1 MEDGAKENTALNIQK
16 PLEILVTDEDKHGTD
31 IACMSDFF
39 GIYIEQLSAELSN
52 QVMRGVV
59 EKIPA
64 ADVQILGELVH
75 GVDVLLSGKYG
86 YIPDFDSLPN
96 DVKDKLKKG
105 IYTLGESRQVEDNVR
120 AVVLDEN
127 GTRIKDVTLK
137 RVLNTPDTL
146 EMSRSITSQVQMR
159 QIAAKLDE
167 IAETQ
172 SYLIEME
179 RNNNII
185 KPFLNARDLILRAQ
199 NAKTIDERKHYM
211 IEASKELN
219 DVINASRLDLKTSS
233 EHLAKLTRF
242 PILRNSSQ
250 IKNYMGYVAQDLQL
264 TTKYVGVQMHVL
276 DYLGDYETANEVLSS
291 YQMMLYMEIHEL
303 QQLLSE
309 MSLQEKI
316 GQMVQLTGA
325 YFDKE
330 AVLTGVVGEQ
340 LPPEWIIQYA
350 GSVLGVIGKDK
361 IYDIQS
367 RYMEQHPHHIPL
379 LFMAD
384 VIHGCRTIAPIP
396 LGQACSFHPELVSE
410 AASIAASEASSEG
423 LRATFSP
430 MIDVSRDPRWG
441 RMMESFGED
450 PYVNGIMGKAM
461 VDGYQQKA
469 DTGIAACLKHFA
481 GYGAVNAGREYND
494 VEISQRTFLEQYVKP
509 FRMALKAKPAMV
521 MTAFNAIDRKPISG
535 NKELLKGLLRDKE
548 GFEGTVISDWG
559 SIGQLEE
566 QGVAADMEEAA
577 IQASEAGV
585 DIDMMS
591 PAYMLCLE
599 KLVESGKI
607 PEAFVDESAFRVLMM
622 KNQLGIFENP
632 FAGLGKSGKLTL
644 HNREKAY
651 QLAGESC
658 VLLKNDKIL
667 PLSMKKKVIWAGPYT
682 TSRELLSRWS
692 IFGEHEAV
700 ETIEDVLQKKQIE
713 VECITGCNIL
723 SDAECKVWQGE
734 QELSGKPRDE
744 QWLETITHE
753 DTVVCVLGEH
763 ESQSGEAASR
773 AFLTLP
779 EEQQVLFEKI
789 AERTSNIVTVV
800 IAGRP
805 LDLRR
810 ISEKSK
816 AVIMAWRPG
825 TMGAEAIIDIVY
837 GRINPSGK
845 LSVSIPWCVGQVPI
859 SYWDVKTGHILTE
872 DNSENRFTSR
882 YMDIP
887 NTPLYP
893 FGYGLSYTEFDI
905 SDVDVQIGQD
915 KKVHVH
921 CNVCNTGN
929 VAGAEVVQCYY
940 ETLYASVVR
949 PKKELV
955 RFQKVFLKPGEKK
968 DVDFFIDQEEFS
980 YYGKNMETVSSGM
993 KLRISIGNSSDHLV
1007 SENIIQE

>member
-1 MEDGAKENTALNIQK
+1 
-16 PLEILVTDEDKHGTD
+16 
-31 IACMSDFF
+31 
-39 GIYIEQLSAELSN
+39 
-52 QVMRGVV
+52 
-59 EKIPA
+59 
-64 ADVQILGELVH
+64 
-75 GVDVLLSGKYG
+75 
-86 YIPDFDSLPN
+86 
-96 DVKDKLKKG
+96 
-105 IYTLGESRQVEDNVR
+105 
-120 AVVLDEN
+120 
-127 GTRIKDVTLK
+127 
-137 RVLNTPDTL
+137 
-146 EMSRSITSQVQMR
+146 
-159 QIAAKLDE
+159 
-167 IAETQ
+167 
-172 SYLIEME
+172 
-179 RNNNII
+179 
-185 KPFLNARDLILRAQ
+185 
-199 NAKTIDERKHYM
+199 
-211 IEASKELN
+211 
-219 DVINASRLDLKTSS
+219 
-233 EHLAKLTRF
+233 
-242 PILRNSSQ
+242 
-250 IKNYMGYVAQDLQL
+250 
-264 TTKYVGVQMHVL
+264 
-276 DYLGDYETANEVLSS
+276 
-291 YQMMLYMEIHEL
+291 MEIHKL

-316 GQMVQLTGA
+316 GQMVQLTGV

-384 VIHGCRTIAPIP
+384 VIHGCRTIFPIP

-410 AASIAASEASSEG
+410 AASIAALEASSEG

-461 VDGYQQKA
+461 VDGYQQKD

-535 NKELLKGLLRDKE
+535 NKELLRDLLRDKE
-548 GFEGTVISDWG
+548 GFDGTVISDWG

-566 QGVAADMEEAA
+566 QGVAADMDEAA
-577 IQASEAGV
+577 VQAIEAGV

-591 PAYMLCLE
+591 PAYMFRLE
-599 KLVESGKI
+599 ELVKNGQI
-607 PEAFVDESAFRVLMM
+607 PESFIDESAFRVLMM
-622 KNQLGIFENP
+622 KNQLGLFENP

-644 HNREKAY
+644 YNRTKAY
-651 QLAGESC
+651 QMASESC
-658 VLLKNDKIL
+658 VLLKNEEIL
-667 PLSMKKKVIWAGPYT
+667 PLCQKQKVIWAGPYV
-682 TSRELLSRWS
+682 TSKEFLSRWA
-692 IFGEHEAV
+692 IFGEHEPV
-700 ETIEDVLQKKQIE
+700 ETIEAILQDKKMNA
-713 VECITGCNIL
+713 ECIPGCRML
-723 SDAECKVWQGE
+723 SEEECKIWQVE
-734 QELSGKPRDE
+734 PVDSDEEIDE
-744 QWLETITHE
+744 QWLETITRE

-779 EEQQVLFEKI
+779 EEQQMLFEKI
-789 AERTSNIVTVV
+789 AKRTDNIVTVV
-800 IAGRP
+800 ISGRP

-825 TMGAEAIIDIVY
+825 TMGAEAITDLVY
-837 GRINPSGK
+837 GITNPSGK
-845 LSVSIPWCVGQVPI
+845 LAVSIPWCVGQVPI
-859 SYWDVKTGHILTE
+859 SYWDIKTGHVLTA
-872 DNSENRFTSR
+872 DNLENRFTSR

-893 FGYGLSYTEFDI
+893 FGFGLSYTEFDI
-905 SDVDVQIGQD
+905 SDVEVRMEQD

-921 CNVCNTGN
+921 CNVSNTGN

-940 ETLYASVVR
+940 ETLHASVVR

-955 RFQKVFLKPGEKK
+955 RFQKVFLDPGEKK
-968 DVDFFIDQEEFS
+968 NVDFYIDPKEFS
-980 YYGKNMETVSSGM
+980 YYDKNMKIVSCGM
-993 KLRISIGNSSDHLV
+993 KLRISVGNSSDHEWGS
-1007 SENIIQE
+1007 SEIDI

>member
-1 MEDGAKENTALNIQK
+1 
-16 PLEILVTDEDKHGTD
+16 
-31 IACMSDFF
+31 
-39 GIYIEQLSAELSN
+39 
-52 QVMRGVV
+52 
-59 EKIPA
+59 
-64 ADVQILGELVH
+64 
-75 GVDVLLSGKYG
+75 
-86 YIPDFDSLPN
+86 
-96 DVKDKLKKG
+96 
-105 IYTLGESRQVEDNVR
+105 
-120 AVVLDEN
+120 
-127 GTRIKDVTLK
+127 
-137 RVLNTPDTL
+137 
-146 EMSRSITSQVQMR
+146 
-159 QIAAKLDE
+159 
-167 IAETQ
+167 
-172 SYLIEME
+172 
-179 RNNNII
+179 
-185 KPFLNARDLILRAQ
+185 
-199 NAKTIDERKHYM
+199 
-211 IEASKELN
+211 
-219 DVINASRLDLKTSS
+219 
-233 EHLAKLTRF
+233 
-242 PILRNSSQ
+242 
-250 IKNYMGYVAQDLQL
+250 
-264 TTKYVGVQMHVL
+264 
-276 DYLGDYETANEVLSS
+276 
-291 YQMMLYMEIHEL
+291 MEINKL

-316 GQMVQLTGA
+316 GQMVQLTGV

-384 VIHGCRTIAPIP
+384 VIHGCRTIFPIP

-410 AASIAASEASSEG
+410 AASIAALEASSEG

-461 VDGYQQKA
+461 VDGYQQKD

-535 NKELLKGLLRDKE
+535 NKELLRDLLRDKE
-548 GFEGTVISDWG
+548 GFDGTVISDWG

-566 QGVAADMEEAA
+566 QGVAADMDEAA
-577 IQASEAGV
+577 VQAIEAGV

-591 PAYMLCLE
+591 PAYMFRLE
-599 KLVESGKI
+599 ELVKNGQI
-607 PEAFVDESAFRVLMM
+607 PESFIDESAFRVLMM
-622 KNQLGIFENP
+622 KNQLGLFENP

-644 HNREKAY
+644 YNRTKAY
-651 QLAGESC
+651 QMASESC
-658 VLLKNDKIL
+658 VLLKNEKIL
-667 PLSMKKKVIWAGPYT
+667 PLSQKQKVIWAGPYV
-682 TSRELLSRWS
+682 TSKEFLSRWA
-692 IFGEHEAV
+692 IFGEHEPV
-700 ETIEDVLQKKQIE
+700 ETIEAILQEKKMNA
-713 VECITGCNIL
+713 ECIPGCRML
-723 SDAECKVWQGE
+723 TEEECKIWQVE
-734 QELSGKPRDE
+734 QDNSDEEMDE
-744 QWLETITHE
+744 QWLETITRE

-779 EEQQVLFEKI
+779 EEQQRLFEKI
-789 AERTSNIVTVV
+789 VKRTDNIVTV
-800 IAGRP
+800 IISGRP

-825 TMGAEAIIDIVY
+825 TMGAEGIVDLVY
-837 GRINPSGK
+837 GMINPSGK
-845 LSVSIPWCVGQVPI
+845 LAVSIPWCVGQVPI
-859 SYWDVKTGHILTE
+859 SYWDIKTGHVLTE
-872 DNSENRFTSR
+872 DNLENRFTSR

-887 NTPLYP
+887 NSPLYP
-893 FGYGLSYTEFDI
+893 FGFGLSYTEFDI
-905 SDVDVQIGQD
+905 SDVEVKIGQD
-915 KKVHVH
+915 KRVHVH
-921 CNVCNTGN
+921 CNVSNTGK

-940 ETLYASVVR
+940 ETLQTSVVR

-955 RFQKVFLKPGEKK
+955 RFQKVFLDPGEAKS
-968 DVDFFIDQEEFS
+968 VDFSIDSEEFS
-980 YYGKNMETVSSGM
+980 YYDKNMEIVSSGM
-993 KLRISIGNSSDHLV
+993 QLRISVGNSSDHECGS
-1007 SENIIQE
+1007 SEIYI

>member
-1 MEDGAKENTALNIQK
+1 
-16 PLEILVTDEDKHGTD
+16 
-31 IACMSDFF
+31 
-39 GIYIEQLSAELSN
+39 
-52 QVMRGVV
+52 
-59 EKIPA
+59 
-64 ADVQILGELVH
+64 
-75 GVDVLLSGKYG
+75 
-86 YIPDFDSLPN
+86 
-96 DVKDKLKKG
+96 
-105 IYTLGESRQVEDNVR
+105 
-120 AVVLDEN
+120 
-127 GTRIKDVTLK
+127 
-137 RVLNTPDTL
+137 
-146 EMSRSITSQVQMR
+146 
-159 QIAAKLDE
+159 
-167 IAETQ
+167 
-172 SYLIEME
+172 
-179 RNNNII
+179 
-185 KPFLNARDLILRAQ
+185 
-199 NAKTIDERKHYM
+199 
-211 IEASKELN
+211 
-219 DVINASRLDLKTSS
+219 
-233 EHLAKLTRF
+233 
-242 PILRNSSQ
+242 
-250 IKNYMGYVAQDLQL
+250 
-264 TTKYVGVQMHVL
+264 
-276 DYLGDYETANEVLSS
+276 
-291 YQMMLYMEIHEL
+291 MEIHKL

-316 GQMVQLTGA
+316 GQMVQLTGV

-384 VIHGCRTIAPIP
+384 VIHGCRTIYPIP

-410 AASIAASEASSEG
+410 AASIAALEASSEG

-461 VDGYQQKA
+461 VDGYQQKD

-509 FRMALKAKPAMV
+509 FRMALKAKPVMV

-535 NKELLKGLLRDKE
+535 NKELLRDLLRDKE
-548 GFEGTVISDWG
+548 GFDGTVISDWG

-566 QGVAADMEEAA
+566 QGVAADMDEAA
-577 IQASEAGV
+577 VQAIEAGV

-591 PAYMLCLE
+591 PAYMFRLE
-599 KLVESGKI
+599 ELVKNGQI
-607 PEAFVDESAFRVLMM
+607 PESFIDESAFRVLMM
-622 KNQLGIFENP
+622 KNQLGLFENP

-644 HNREKAY
+644 HNRTKAY
-651 QLAGESC
+651 QMASESC
-658 VLLKNDKIL
+658 VLLKNEEIL
-667 PLSMKKKVIWAGPYT
+667 PLCQKQKVIWAGPYV
-682 TSRELLSRWS
+682 TSKEFLSRWA
-692 IFGEHEAV
+692 IFGEHEPV
-700 ETIEDVLQKKQIE
+700 ETIEAILQDKKMN
-713 VECITGCNIL
+713 VECIPGCRML
-723 SDAECKVWQGE
+723 SEEECKIWQVE
-734 QELSGKPRDE
+734 QDDSDEEMDE
-744 QWLETITHE
+744 QWLETITRE

-779 EEQQVLFEKI
+779 EEQQMLFEKI
-789 AERTSNIVTVV
+789 AKRTDNIVTVV
-800 IAGRP
+800 ISGRP

-825 TMGAEAIIDIVY
+825 TMGAEAITDLVY
-837 GRINPSGK
+837 GIINPSGK
-845 LSVSIPWCVGQVPI
+845 LAVSIPWCVGQVPI
-859 SYWDVKTGHILTE
+859 SYWDIKTGHVLTA
-872 DNSENRFTSR
+872 DNLENRFTSR

-893 FGYGLSYTEFDI
+893 FGFGLSYTGFDI
-905 SDVDVQIGQD
+905 SDVEVRMGQD
-915 KKVHVH
+915 KRVHVH
-921 CNVCNTGN
+921 CNVSNTGN

-940 ETLYASVVR
+940 ETLHASVVR

-955 RFQKVFLKPGEKK
+955 RFQKVFLDPGEKK
-968 DVDFFIDQEEFS
+968 NVDFYIDPKEFS
-980 YYGKNMETVSSGM
+980 YYDKNMKIVSCGM
-993 KLRISIGNSSDHLV
+993 KLRISVGNSSDHEWGS
-1007 SENIIQE
+1007 SEIDI

>member
-1 MEDGAKENTALNIQK
+1 
-16 PLEILVTDEDKHGTD
+16 
-31 IACMSDFF
+31 
-39 GIYIEQLSAELSN
+39 
-52 QVMRGVV
+52 
-59 EKIPA
+59 
-64 ADVQILGELVH
+64 
-75 GVDVLLSGKYG
+75 
-86 YIPDFDSLPN
+86 
-96 DVKDKLKKG
+96 
-105 IYTLGESRQVEDNVR
+105 
-120 AVVLDEN
+120 
-127 GTRIKDVTLK
+127 
-137 RVLNTPDTL
+137 
-146 EMSRSITSQVQMR
+146 
-159 QIAAKLDE
+159 
-167 IAETQ
+167 
-172 SYLIEME
+172 
-179 RNNNII
+179 
-185 KPFLNARDLILRAQ
+185 
-199 NAKTIDERKHYM
+199 
-211 IEASKELN
+211 
-219 DVINASRLDLKTSS
+219 
-233 EHLAKLTRF
+233 
-242 PILRNSSQ
+242 
-250 IKNYMGYVAQDLQL
+250 
-264 TTKYVGVQMHVL
+264 
-276 DYLGDYETANEVLSS
+276 
-291 YQMMLYMEIHEL
+291 MEIHKL

-316 GQMVQLTGA
+316 GQMVQLTGV

-384 VIHGCRTIAPIP
+384 VIHGCRTIFPIP

-410 AASIAASEASSEG
+410 AASIAALEASSEG

-461 VDGYQQKA
+461 VDGYQQKD

-535 NKELLKGLLRDKE
+535 NKELLRDLLRDKE
-548 GFEGTVISDWG
+548 GFDGTVISDWG

-566 QGVAADMEEAA
+566 QGVAADMDEAA
-577 IQASEAGV
+577 VQAIEAGV

-591 PAYMLCLE
+591 PAYMFRLE
-599 KLVESGKI
+599 ELVKNGQI
-607 PEAFVDESAFRVLMM
+607 PESFIDESAFRVLMM
-622 KNQLGIFENP
+622 KNQLGLFENP

-644 HNREKAY
+644 HNRTKAY
-651 QLAGESC
+651 QMASESC
-658 VLLKNDKIL
+658 VLLKNEEIL
-667 PLSMKKKVIWAGPYT
+667 PLCQKQKVIWAGPYV
-682 TSRELLSRWS
+682 TSKEFLSRWA
-692 IFGEHEAV
+692 IFGEHEPV
-700 ETIEDVLQKKQIE
+700 ETIEAILQDKKMNA
-713 VECITGCNIL
+713 ECIPGCRML
-723 SDAECKVWQGE
+723 SEEECKIWQVE
-734 QELSGKPRDE
+734 QDDSDEEMDE
-744 QWLETITHE
+744 QWLETITRE

-779 EEQQVLFEKI
+779 EEQQMLFEKI
-789 AERTSNIVTVV
+789 AKRTDNIVTVV
-800 IAGRP
+800 ISGRP

-825 TMGAEAIIDIVY
+825 TMGAEAITDLVY
-837 GRINPSGK
+837 GITNPSGK
-845 LSVSIPWCVGQVPI
+845 LAVSIPWCVGQVPI
-859 SYWDVKTGHILTE
+859 SYWDIKTGHVLTA
-872 DNSENRFTSR
+872 DNLENRFTSR

-893 FGYGLSYTEFDI
+893 FGFGLSYTGFDI
-905 SDVDVQIGQD
+905 SDVEVRMGQD
-915 KKVHVH
+915 KRVHVH
-921 CNVCNTGN
+921 CNVSNTGN

-940 ETLYASVVR
+940 ETLHASVVR

-955 RFQKVFLKPGEKK
+955 RFQKVFLDPGEKK
-968 DVDFFIDQEEFS
+968 NVDFYIDPKEFS
-980 YYGKNMETVSSGM
+980 YYDKNMKIVSCGM
-993 KLRISIGNSSDHLV
+993 KLRISVGNSSDHEWGS
-1007 SENIIQE
+1007 SEIDI

>member
-1 MEDGAKENTALNIQK
+1 
-16 PLEILVTDEDKHGTD
+16 
-31 IACMSDFF
+31 
-39 GIYIEQLSAELSN
+39 
-52 QVMRGVV
+52 
-59 EKIPA
+59 
-64 ADVQILGELVH
+64 
-75 GVDVLLSGKYG
+75 
-86 YIPDFDSLPN
+86 
-96 DVKDKLKKG
+96 
-105 IYTLGESRQVEDNVR
+105 
-120 AVVLDEN
+120 
-127 GTRIKDVTLK
+127 
-137 RVLNTPDTL
+137 
-146 EMSRSITSQVQMR
+146 
-159 QIAAKLDE
+159 
-167 IAETQ
+167 
-172 SYLIEME
+172 
-179 RNNNII
+179 
-185 KPFLNARDLILRAQ
+185 
-199 NAKTIDERKHYM
+199 
-211 IEASKELN
+211 
-219 DVINASRLDLKTSS
+219 
-233 EHLAKLTRF
+233 
-242 PILRNSSQ
+242 
-250 IKNYMGYVAQDLQL
+250 
-264 TTKYVGVQMHVL
+264 
-276 DYLGDYETANEVLSS
+276 
-291 YQMMLYMEIHEL
+291 MEIHEL

-316 GQMVQLTGA
+316 GQMVQLTGV

-384 VIHGCRTIAPIP
+384 VIHGCRTIFPIP

-461 VDGYQQKA
+461 VDGYQQKD

-607 PEAFVDESAFRVLMM
+607 PKAFVDESAFRVLMM
-622 KNQLGIFENP
+622 KNQLGLFENP

-644 HNREKAY
+644 YNRTKAY
-651 QLAGESC
+651 QMASESC
-658 VLLKNDKIL
+658 VLLKNEEIL
-667 PLSMKKKVIWAGPYT
+667 PLCQKQKVIWAGPYV
-682 TSRELLSRWS
+682 TSREFLSRWA
-692 IFGEHEAV
+692 IFGEHEPV
-700 ETIEDVLQKKQIE
+700 ETIEAILQDKKMNA
-713 VECITGCNIL
+713 ECITGCRML
-723 SDAECKVWQGE
+723 SEEECKIWQVE
-734 QELSGKPRDE
+734 QDDSDEEMDE
-744 QWLETITHE
+744 QWLERITRE

-773 AFLTLP
+773 AFLNLP
-779 EEQQVLFEKI
+779 EEQQMLFEKI
-789 AERTSNIVTVV
+789 AKRTDNIVTVV
-800 IAGRP
+800 ISGRP

-825 TMGAEAIIDIVY
+825 TMGAEAITDLVY
-837 GRINPSGK
+837 GITNPSGK
-845 LSVSIPWCVGQVPI
+845 LAVSIPWCVGQVPI
-859 SYWDVKTGHILTE
+859 SYWDIKTGHVLTA
-872 DNSENRFTSR
+872 DNLENRFTSR

-893 FGYGLSYTEFDI
+893 FGFGLSYTEFDV
-905 SDVDVQIGQD
+905 SDVEIKTEQD
-915 KKVHVH
+915 KRVHVH
-921 CNVCNTGN
+921 CKVSNTGN

-940 ETLYASVVR
+940 ETLHASVVR

-955 RFQKVFLKPGEKK
+955 RFQKVFLDPGEKK
-968 DVDFFIDQEEFS
+968 NVDFYIDPKEFS
-980 YYGKNMETVSSGM
+980 YYNKNMEIVSSGM
-993 KLRISIGNSSDHLV
+993 QLRISAGNSSDHEWGS
-1007 SENIIQE
+1007 SELYI

>member
-1 MEDGAKENTALNIQK
+1 
-16 PLEILVTDEDKHGTD
+16 
-31 IACMSDFF
+31 
-39 GIYIEQLSAELSN
+39 
-52 QVMRGVV
+52 
-59 EKIPA
+59 
-64 ADVQILGELVH
+64 
-75 GVDVLLSGKYG
+75 
-86 YIPDFDSLPN
+86 
-96 DVKDKLKKG
+96 
-105 IYTLGESRQVEDNVR
+105 
-120 AVVLDEN
+120 
-127 GTRIKDVTLK
+127 
-137 RVLNTPDTL
+137 
-146 EMSRSITSQVQMR
+146 
-159 QIAAKLDE
+159 
-167 IAETQ
+167 
-172 SYLIEME
+172 
-179 RNNNII
+179 
-185 KPFLNARDLILRAQ
+185 
-199 NAKTIDERKHYM
+199 
-211 IEASKELN
+211 
-219 DVINASRLDLKTSS
+219 
-233 EHLAKLTRF
+233 
-242 PILRNSSQ
+242 
-250 IKNYMGYVAQDLQL
+250 
-264 TTKYVGVQMHVL
+264 
-276 DYLGDYETANEVLSS
+276 
-291 YQMMLYMEIHEL
+291 MEIHKL

-316 GQMVQLTGA
+316 GQMVQLTGV

-384 VIHGCRTIAPIP
+384 VIHGCRTIFPIP

-410 AASIAASEASSEG
+410 AASIAALEASSEG

-461 VDGYQQKA
+461 VDGYQQKD

-535 NKELLKGLLRDKE
+535 NKELLRDLLRDKE
-548 GFEGTVISDWG
+548 GFDGTVISDWG

-566 QGVAADMEEAA
+566 QGVAADMDEAA
-577 IQASEAGV
+577 VQAIEAGV

-591 PAYMLCLE
+591 PAYMFRLE
-599 KLVESGKI
+599 ELVKNGQI
-607 PEAFVDESAFRVLMM
+607 PESFIDESAFRVLMM
-622 KNQLGIFENP
+622 KNQLGLFENP

-644 HNREKAY
+644 YNRTKAY
-651 QLAGESC
+651 QMASESC
-658 VLLKNDKIL
+658 VLLKNEEIL
-667 PLSMKKKVIWAGPYT
+667 PLCQKQKVIWAGPYV
-682 TSRELLSRWS
+682 TSREFLSRWA
-692 IFGEHEAV
+692 IFGEHEPV
-700 ETIEDVLQKKQIE
+700 ETIEAILQDKKMNA
-713 VECITGCNIL
+713 ECITGCRML
-723 SDAECKVWQGE
+723 SEEECKIWQVE
-734 QELSGKPRDE
+734 QDNSDEEIDE
-744 QWLETITHE
+744 QWLETITRE

-779 EEQQVLFEKI
+779 EEQQMLFEKI
-789 AERTSNIVTVV
+789 AKRTDNIVTVV
-800 IAGRP
+800 ISGRP

-816 AVIMAWRPG
+816 AVIMVWRPG
-825 TMGAEAIIDIVY
+825 TMGAEAITDLVY
-837 GRINPSGK
+837 GITNPSGK
-845 LSVSIPWCVGQVPI
+845 LAVSIPWCVGQVPI
-859 SYWDVKTGHILTE
+859 SYWDIKTGHVLTA
-872 DNSENRFTSR
+872 DNLENRFTSR

-893 FGYGLSYTEFDI
+893 FGFGLSYTEFDV
-905 SDVDVQIGQD
+905 SDVEIKTEQD
-915 KKVHVH
+915 KRVHVH
-921 CNVCNTGN
+921 CKVSNTGN

-940 ETLYASVVR
+940 ETLHASVVR

-955 RFQKVFLKPGEKK
+955 RFQKVFLDPGEKK
-968 DVDFFIDQEEFS
+968 NVDFYIDPKEFS
-980 YYGKNMETVSSGM
+980 YYDKNMEIVSSGM
-993 KLRISIGNSSDHLV
+993 QLRISAGNSSDHEWGS
-1007 SENIIQE
+1007 SELYI

>member
-1 MEDGAKENTALNIQK
+1 
-16 PLEILVTDEDKHGTD
+16 
-31 IACMSDFF
+31 
-39 GIYIEQLSAELSN
+39 
-52 QVMRGVV
+52 
-59 EKIPA
+59 
-64 ADVQILGELVH
+64 
-75 GVDVLLSGKYG
+75 
-86 YIPDFDSLPN
+86 
-96 DVKDKLKKG
+96 
-105 IYTLGESRQVEDNVR
+105 
-120 AVVLDEN
+120 
-127 GTRIKDVTLK
+127 
-137 RVLNTPDTL
+137 
-146 EMSRSITSQVQMR
+146 
-159 QIAAKLDE
+159 
-167 IAETQ
+167 
-172 SYLIEME
+172 
-179 RNNNII
+179 
-185 KPFLNARDLILRAQ
+185 
-199 NAKTIDERKHYM
+199 
-211 IEASKELN
+211 
-219 DVINASRLDLKTSS
+219 
-233 EHLAKLTRF
+233 
-242 PILRNSSQ
+242 
-250 IKNYMGYVAQDLQL
+250 
-264 TTKYVGVQMHVL
+264 
-276 DYLGDYETANEVLSS
+276 
-291 YQMMLYMEIHEL
+291 MEIHKL

-316 GQMVQLTGA
+316 GQMVQLTGV

-384 VIHGCRTIAPIP
+384 VIHGCRTIFPIP

-410 AASIAASEASSEG
+410 AASIAALEASSEG

-461 VDGYQQKA
+461 VDGYQQKD

-535 NKELLKGLLRDKE
+535 NKELLRDLLRDKE
-548 GFEGTVISDWG
+548 GFDGTVISDWG

-566 QGVAADMEEAA
+566 QGVAADMDEAA
-577 IQASEAGV
+577 VQAIEAGV

-591 PAYMLCLE
+591 PAYMFRLE
-599 KLVESGKI
+599 ELVKNGQI
-607 PEAFVDESAFRVLMM
+607 PESFIDESAFRVLMM
-622 KNQLGIFENP
+622 KNQLGLFENP

-644 HNREKAY
+644 YNRTKAY
-651 QLAGESC
+651 QMASESC
-658 VLLKNDKIL
+658 VLLKNEEIL
-667 PLSMKKKVIWAGPYT
+667 PLCQKQKVIWAGPYV
-682 TSRELLSRWS
+682 TSKEFLSRWA
-692 IFGEHEAV
+692 IFGEHEPV
-700 ETIEDVLQKKQIE
+700 ETIEAILQDKKMNA
-713 VECITGCNIL
+713 ECIPGCRML
-723 SDAECKVWQGE
+723 SEEECKIWQVE
-734 QELSGKPRDE
+734 QDDSDEEIDE
-744 QWLETITHE
+744 QWLETITRE

-779 EEQQVLFEKI
+779 EEQQMLFEKI
-789 AERTSNIVTVV
+789 AKRTDNIVTVV
-800 IAGRP
+800 ISGRP

-825 TMGAEAIIDIVY
+825 TMGAEAITDLVY
-837 GRINPSGK
+837 GITNPSGK
-845 LSVSIPWCVGQVPI
+845 LAVSIPWCVGQVPI
-859 SYWDVKTGHILTE
+859 SYWDIKTGHVLTA
-872 DNSENRFTSR
+872 DNLENRFTSR

-893 FGYGLSYTEFDI
+893 FGFGLSYTEFDI
-905 SDVDVQIGQD
+905 SHVEVRMGQD
-915 KKVHVH
+915 KRVHVH
-921 CNVCNTGN
+921 CKVSNTGN

-940 ETLYASVVR
+940 ETLHASVVR
-949 PKKELV
+949 PQKELV
-955 RFQKVFLKPGEKK
+955 RFQKVFLDPGEKK
-968 DVDFFIDQEEFS
+968 NVDFYIDPKEFS
-980 YYGKNMETVSSGM
+980 YYDKNMKIVSCGM
-993 KLRISIGNSSDHLV
+993 KLRISVGNSSDHEWGS
-1007 SENIIQE
+1007 SELYI

>member
-1 MEDGAKENTALNIQK
+1 
-16 PLEILVTDEDKHGTD
+16 
-31 IACMSDFF
+31 
-39 GIYIEQLSAELSN
+39 
-52 QVMRGVV
+52 
-59 EKIPA
+59 
-64 ADVQILGELVH
+64 
-75 GVDVLLSGKYG
+75 
-86 YIPDFDSLPN
+86 
-96 DVKDKLKKG
+96 
-105 IYTLGESRQVEDNVR
+105 
-120 AVVLDEN
+120 
-127 GTRIKDVTLK
+127 
-137 RVLNTPDTL
+137 
-146 EMSRSITSQVQMR
+146 
-159 QIAAKLDE
+159 
-167 IAETQ
+167 
-172 SYLIEME
+172 
-179 RNNNII
+179 
-185 KPFLNARDLILRAQ
+185 
-199 NAKTIDERKHYM
+199 
-211 IEASKELN
+211 
-219 DVINASRLDLKTSS
+219 
-233 EHLAKLTRF
+233 
-242 PILRNSSQ
+242 
-250 IKNYMGYVAQDLQL
+250 
-264 TTKYVGVQMHVL
+264 
-276 DYLGDYETANEVLSS
+276 
-291 YQMMLYMEIHEL
+291 MEIHKL

-316 GQMVQLTGA
+316 GQMVQLTGV

-384 VIHGCRTIAPIP
+384 VIHGCRTIFPIP

-461 VDGYQQKA
+461 VDGYQQKD

-535 NKELLKGLLRDKE
+535 NKELLRDLLRDKE
-548 GFEGTVISDWG
+548 GFDGTVISDWG

-566 QGVAADMEEAA
+566 QGVAADMDEAA
-577 IQASEAGV
+577 VQAIEAGV

-591 PAYMLCLE
+591 PAYMFRLE
-599 KLVESGKI
+599 ELVKNGQI
-607 PEAFVDESAFRVLMM
+607 PESFIDESAFRVLMM
-622 KNQLGIFENP
+622 KNQLGLFENP

-644 HNREKAY
+644 YNRTKAY
-651 QLAGESC
+651 QMASESC
-658 VLLKNDKIL
+658 VLLKNEEIL
-667 PLSMKKKVIWAGPYT
+667 PLCQKQKVIWAGPYV
-682 TSRELLSRWS
+682 TSKEFLSRWA
-692 IFGEHEAV
+692 IFGEHEPV
-700 ETIEDVLQKKQIE
+700 ETIEAILQDKKMNA
-713 VECITGCNIL
+713 ECITGCRML
-723 SDAECKVWQGE
+723 TEEECKIWQVE
-734 QELSGKPRDE
+734 QDNSDEEIDE
-744 QWLETITHE
+744 QWLETITRE

-779 EEQQVLFEKI
+779 EEQQMLFEKI
-789 AERTSNIVTVV
+789 AKRTDNIVTVV
-800 IAGRP
+800 ISGRP

-825 TMGAEAIIDIVY
+825 TMGAEAITDLVY
-837 GRINPSGK
+837 GITNPSGK
-845 LSVSIPWCVGQVPI
+845 LAVSIPWCVGQVPI
-859 SYWDVKTGHILTE
+859 SYWDIKTGHVLTA
-872 DNSENRFTSR
+872 DNLENRFTSR

-893 FGYGLSYTEFDI
+893 FGFGLSYTEFDV
-905 SDVDVQIGQD
+905 SDVEIKTEQD
-915 KKVHVH
+915 KRVHVH
-921 CNVCNTGN
+921 CKVSNTGN

-940 ETLYASVVR
+940 ETLHASVVR

-955 RFQKVFLKPGEKK
+955 RFQKVFLDPGEKK
-968 DVDFFIDQEEFS
+968 NVDFYIDPKEFS
-980 YYGKNMETVSSGM
+980 YYNKNMEIVSSGM
-993 KLRISIGNSSDHLV
+993 QLRISAGNSSDHEWGS
-1007 SENIIQE
+1007 SELYI

>member
-1 MEDGAKENTALNIQK
+1 
-16 PLEILVTDEDKHGTD
+16 
-31 IACMSDFF
+31 
-39 GIYIEQLSAELSN
+39 
-52 QVMRGVV
+52 
-59 EKIPA
+59 
-64 ADVQILGELVH
+64 
-75 GVDVLLSGKYG
+75 
-86 YIPDFDSLPN
+86 
-96 DVKDKLKKG
+96 
-105 IYTLGESRQVEDNVR
+105 
-120 AVVLDEN
+120 
-127 GTRIKDVTLK
+127 
-137 RVLNTPDTL
+137 
-146 EMSRSITSQVQMR
+146 
-159 QIAAKLDE
+159 
-167 IAETQ
+167 
-172 SYLIEME
+172 
-179 RNNNII
+179 
-185 KPFLNARDLILRAQ
+185 
-199 NAKTIDERKHYM
+199 
-211 IEASKELN
+211 
-219 DVINASRLDLKTSS
+219 
-233 EHLAKLTRF
+233 
-242 PILRNSSQ
+242 
-250 IKNYMGYVAQDLQL
+250 
-264 TTKYVGVQMHVL
+264 
-276 DYLGDYETANEVLSS
+276 
-291 YQMMLYMEIHEL
+291 MEIHKL

-316 GQMVQLTGA
+316 GQMVQLTGV

-384 VIHGCRTIAPIP
+384 VIHGCRTIFPIP

-410 AASIAASEASSEG
+410 AASIAALEASSEG

-461 VDGYQQKA
+461 VDGYQQKD

-535 NKELLKGLLRDKE
+535 NKELLRDLLRDKE
-548 GFEGTVISDWG
+548 GFDGTVISDWG

-566 QGVAADMEEAA
+566 QGVAADMDEAA
-577 IQASEAGV
+577 VQAIEAGV

-591 PAYMLCLE
+591 PAYMFRLE
-599 KLVESGKI
+599 ELVKNGQI
-607 PEAFVDESAFRVLMM
+607 PESFIDESAFRVLMM
-622 KNQLGIFENP
+622 KNQLGLFENP

-644 HNREKAY
+644 HNRTKAY
-651 QLAGESC
+651 QMASESC
-658 VLLKNDKIL
+658 VLLKNEEIL
-667 PLSMKKKVIWAGPYT
+667 PLCQKQKVIWAGPYV
-682 TSRELLSRWS
+682 TSKEFLSRWA
-692 IFGEHEAV
+692 IFGEHEPV
-700 ETIEDVLQKKQIE
+700 ETIEAILQDKKMNA
-713 VECITGCNIL
+713 ECIPGCRML
-723 SDAECKVWQGE
+723 SEEECKIWQVE
-734 QELSGKPRDE
+734 QDDSDEEMDE
-744 QWLETITHE
+744 QWLERITRE

-779 EEQQVLFEKI
+779 EEQQMLFEKI
-789 AERTSNIVTVV
+789 AKRTDNIVTVV
-800 IAGRP
+800 ISGRP

-825 TMGAEAIIDIVY
+825 TMGAEAITDLVY
-837 GRINPSGK
+837 GITNPSGK
-845 LSVSIPWCVGQVPI
+845 LAVSIPWCVGQVPI
-859 SYWDVKTGHILTE
+859 SYWDIKTGHVLTA
-872 DNSENRFTSR
+872 DNLENRFTSR

-893 FGYGLSYTEFDI
+893 FGFGLSYTEFDV
-905 SDVDVQIGQD
+905 SDVEIKTEQD
-915 KKVHVH
+915 KRVHVH
-921 CNVCNTGN
+921 CKVSNTGN

-940 ETLYASVVR
+940 ETLHASVVR

-955 RFQKVFLKPGEKK
+955 RFQKVFLDPGEKK
-968 DVDFFIDQEEFS
+968 NVDFYIDPKEFS
-980 YYGKNMETVSSGM
+980 YYDKNMEIVSSGM
-993 KLRISIGNSSDHLV
+993 QLRISAGNSSDHEWGS
-1007 SENIIQE
+1007 SELYI